1 MSIRI
6 LGLFA
11 CAFAIVATAAT
22 PESQRITVVRKSA
35 TAEAGAAQR
44 FTGRAEV
51 QARFEGT
58 RPSNLAAALVSFEPG
73 ARTAWHS
80 HPHGQMLVVTA
91 GCGWVQE
98 EGGQRQEIR
107 TGDIVW
113 TPPGVKHW
121 HGAGTRAAMS
131 HMAIHERF
139 DQQEVTWLQKVSDTE
154 YGNASCQS

>member
-1 MSIRI
+1 MSRLT

-11 CAFAIVATAAT
+11 CAFVIAATAAA
-22 PESQRITVVRKSA
+22 PVAQQIMVVRKSA
-35 TAEAGAAQR
+35 TPEAGAAQR
-44 FTGRAEV
+44 FTGKAEV

-58 RPSNLAAALVSFEPG
+58 RPSNLAAALVSFEAG

-91 GCGWVQE
+91 GCGGVQE

-107 TGDIVW
+107 PGDIVW

-121 HGAGTRAAMS
+121 HGAGAKAAMS
-131 HMAIHERF
+131 HMAIHERL
-139 DQQEVTWLQKVSDTE
+139 DQQEVTWLQKVSDAE
-154 YGNASCQS
+154 YGDASCRV

>member
-1 MSIRI
+1 MFIRT

-11 CAFAIVATAAT
+11 CAFAIVATAAA
-22 PESQRITVVRKSA
+22 PQVQQIMVVRKSA
-35 TAEAGAAQR
+35 TPEAGAAQR
-44 FTGRAEV
+44 FTGKAEV

-58 RPSNLAAALVSFEPG
+58 RPSNLAAALVSFQPG

-107 TGDIVW
+107 PGDIVW

-121 HGAGTRAAMS
+121 HGAGTKAAMS
-131 HMAIHERF
+131 HMAIHERL
-139 DQQEVTWLQKVSDTE
+139 DQQEVTWLQKVSDAE
-154 YGNASCQS
+154 YGDANCRA